1 MKKILLLGFLISASL
16 MGKEIRD
23 PEKIEIGITQIIE
36 HPALDSARRGFEKSL
51 KENGYEKAHVEY
63 QNAQGDFATA
73 QLIGQGFVQ
82 KKKDLIFAI
91 STPSAQA
98 AYNATNTIPIVI
110 TAVTDPQAAGL
121 VGKNITGTSDMM
133 PVSEQLKVVKD
144 ILPKVKKIGILY
156 NTSEQNSQIQVKTAK
171 EEGIKLGFEIVETG
185 VSSIGD
191 ITSGIDNILGKVD
204 ALYIPTDNLVV
215 SATPLVIDRAKRAG
229 KPVIG
234 CIEDQVKQGALVTK
248 TIDYEKLGY
257 QTGEMAIKILRG
269 EKPENMPVETLRD
282 MQLIVNKKMAEKY
295 GVNLESETLKDAK
308 IY

>member
-1 MKKILLLGFLISASL
+1 MKKIVLLGLLISASL

-23 PEKIEIGITQIIE
+23 PENIEIGITQIIE

-144 ILPKVKKIGILY
+144 ILPKVKKIGVLY

-191 ITSGIDNILGKVD
+191 IASGIDNILGKVD

-248 TIDYEKLGY
+248 TIDYKKLGY

>member
-1 MKKILLLGFLISASL
+1 MKKILLLGLLISVSL

-23 PEKIEIGITQIIE
+23 PENIEIGITQIIE

-144 ILPKVKKIGILY
+144 ILPKVKKIGVLY

-191 ITSGIDNILGKVD
+191 IASGIDNILGKVD

-248 TIDYEKLGY
+248 TIDYKKLGY